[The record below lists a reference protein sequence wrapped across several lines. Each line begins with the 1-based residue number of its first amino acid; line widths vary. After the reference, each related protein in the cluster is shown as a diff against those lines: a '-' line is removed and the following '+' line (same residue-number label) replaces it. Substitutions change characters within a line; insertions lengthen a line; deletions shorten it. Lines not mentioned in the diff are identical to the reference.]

1 MSHRHIH
8 PLTLLLAFFIW
19 LCFYQALAS
28 GGIIQISTTT
38 TAEVTGNLLK
48 IKVTVT
54 NSGSATSYDVQSH
67 IIVFGEKKSSQ
78 LRGQLNRDQS
88 ETFFF
93 EKTLQKIKK
102 GRYPLITRVTFH
114 DSNNY
119 PFSAVSC
126 TTLILK
132 EDSGSDLLC
141 SGDEVSIEKSGI
153 LRFSVQNR
161 GQGTPTIQASLVLPD
176 ELSTPL
182 PERVFLVEPDGEKT
196 IIFEINNFSALSG
209 ARYPVFCIL
218 EYEVEDNHHAEVCES
233 LVEMVDTE
241 NWFQRTQMFWLWV
254 AIILGVILVACQFK
268 RKGS

>member
-1 MSHRHIH
+1 M
-8 PLTLLLAFFIW
+8 
-19 LCFYQALAS
+19 
-28 GGIIQISTTT
+28 QISTTT
-38 TAEVTGNLLK
+38 SAEITGNLLK

-54 NSGSATSYDVQSH
+54 NSGSATSHDIQTH
-67 IIVFGEKKSSQ
+67 IIAFSEKKSSP

-88 ETFFF
+88 ETFSF
-93 EKTLQKIKK
+93 EKTLHKLKK

-114 DSNNY
+114 DSKKY

-126 TTLILK
+126 TTLTIK
-132 EDSGSDLLC
+132 ECSSSDLLC
-141 SGDEVSIEKSGI
+141 SGDDISIEKNGI

-161 GQGTPTIQASLVLPD
+161 GQGTRTIQASLVLPD

-182 PERVFLVEPDGEKT
+182 PQRLFLVKPDREKT

-209 ARYPVFCIL
+209 ARYPVFCVF
-218 EYEVEDNHHAEVCES
+218 EYEAEDIHYAEVCES
-233 LVEMVDTE
+233 LVEMVETE

-254 AIILGVILVACQFK
+254 AILLGAILVACQFK

>member
-1 MSHRHIH
+1 MPHRRIH
-8 PLTLLLAFFIW
+8 PLNFLLAFSIW
-19 LCFYQALAS
+19 MCFCQSFAS
-28 GGIIQISTTT
+28 GGILQISATT

-48 IKVTVT
+48 IKETVT
-54 NSGSATSYDVQSH
+54 NNGNVPSHDIQTH
-67 IIVFGEKKSSQ
+67 IIVFGEKKSSP
-78 LRGQLNRDQS
+78 LRGQLKRDQS

-93 EKTLQKIKK
+93 RKTLHRLKK

-126 TTLILK
+126 TTLTIK
-132 EDSGSDLLC
+132 EDSSSDLLC
-141 SGDEVSIEKSGI
+141 SGGGVSIEKNGI

-161 GQGTPTIQASLVLPD
+161 GKGTRTIQASLVLPD

-182 PERVFLVEPDGEKT
+182 PQRVFLVEPDGENT

-209 ARYPVFCIL
+209 ARYPVFCIF
-218 EYEVEDNHHAEVCES
+218 EYEGEEIHHAEVCES
-233 LVEMVDTE
+233 LVEMVENE
-241 NWFQRTQMFWLWV
+241 NWFQRTQMFWLCA